1 MYLPSVGRFQ
11 CDRERPVRYPMIEQT
26 AHDAGSS
33 VGIAL
38 REAERIRRMVVVQRY
53 FIGMVRIL
61 LPAFQPVQALLER
74 GVTDGLGI
82 ALYILEMFF
91 IQDFHDY
98 CILSV
103 KHVRLREP
111 VFLFLACLTVPCPYP
126 ARFGK
131 RKYRSRGEDDFLSA
145 NPAGA

>member
-1 MYLPSVGRFQ
+1 VIKQ
-11 CDRERPVRYPMIEQT
+11 A
-26 AHDAGSS
+26 AHNAGSS

-38 REAERIRRMVVVQRY
+38 REAERIRRMVIVKGY
-53 FIGMVRIL
+53 LIGMVGIL
-61 LPAFQPVQALLER
+61 LPASQSVQALLER
-74 GVTDGLGI
+74 GVTDGFGI

-91 IQDFHDY
+91 IQDFHDS

-103 KHVRLREP
+103 KRVRLREP
-111 VFLFLACLTVPCPYP
+111 VFLFLACLIVPCPCP
-126 ARFGK
+126 ARFGE